1 MDAVLGGV
9 LTVGGRAE
17 LAFGGVAEGP
27 REPPRCGHFRFLVV
41 KRDAEGAN
49 VLVLRFLDGQTALP
63 VFGLEEEARM
73 FLWLETVAEGW
84 RVAEISEADLA
95 ALLRDSCARVQGVVH
110 LFAEE
115 GVGKGPATVNR
126 EEFLGALSGESSRR
140 ARETAD
146 VFAPRISAGKE
157 GDFW

>member
-1 MDAVLGGV
+1 MGGR
-9 LTVGGRAE
+9 RAE
-17 LAFGGVAEGP
+17 LACDGAAEGP
-27 REPPRCGHFRFLVV
+27 REPPRCEPSRCGHPRFLIV

-49 VLVLRFLDGQTALP
+49 VLVLRFPDGQTALP
-63 VFGLEEEARM
+63 VFGLEEEASM

-84 RVAEISEADLA
+84 RVAVISEADLA

-110 LFAEE
+110 PFAAR

-126 EEFLGALSGESSRR
+126 EEFLGALPGVLSRR
-140 ARETAD
+140 AREPAHE
-146 VFAPRISAGKE
+146 FAPRISAGKE

>member
-1 MDAVLGGV
+1 M
-9 LTVGGRAE
+9 E
-17 LAFGGVAEGP
+17 LACDGVAEGP
-27 REPPRCGHFRFLVV
+27 RESLRCEPSRCGRPRFLIV

-49 VLVLRFLDGQTALP
+49 MLVLRFPDGQTALP
-63 VFGLEEEARM
+63 VFGLEEEAKM

-95 ALLRDSCARVQGVVH
+95 ALLRDSCARAQGVVH
-110 LFAEE
+110 PFAAR

-126 EEFLGALSGESSRR
+126 EEFLGALSGELSRQ
-140 ARETAD
+140 AREPAHE
-146 VFAPRISAGKE
+146 FAPRISAGKE